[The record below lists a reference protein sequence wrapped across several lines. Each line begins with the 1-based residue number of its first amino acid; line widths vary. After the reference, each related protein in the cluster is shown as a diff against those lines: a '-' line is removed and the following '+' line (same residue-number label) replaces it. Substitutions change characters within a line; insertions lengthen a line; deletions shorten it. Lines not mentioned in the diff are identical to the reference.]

1 MIVDSNVENYIRS
14 LSSTKDS
21 KLLELEKYAKENHVP
36 IIEAEVANFLNVIV
50 SLQKPKRILEL
61 GTAIGYSSIIMNL
74 AYRDAKIITLEKN
87 KEMVEIAKKNIMD
100 FEFSDSVD
108 VVQCDAYEYLLDC
121 DEKFDMIFID
131 AAKGQYLKYFEESM
145 KLIND
150 KGIIVCDNV
159 LFKGMVCDEEAL
171 TKRHRKITIVKRL
184 NEFLEYISNLE
195 EYKTS
200 IIPIDDGMSISY
212 KI

>member
-1 MIVDSNVENYIRS
+1 MIVDSNVENYIRT

-21 KLLELEKYAKENHVP
+21 SLLELEKYARENHVP

-50 SLQKPKRILEL
+50 SLKKPKKILEL
-61 GTAIGYSSIIMNL
+61 GTAIGYSSIIMKL
-74 AYRDAKIITLEKN
+74 AYRDAKIVTLEKN
-87 KEMVEIAKKNIMD
+87 TKMVEIAKKNITNFD
-100 FEFSDSVD
+100 FSDSID
-108 VVQCDAYEYLLDC
+108 VVRCDAYEYLLDC
-121 DEKFDMIFID
+121 DENFDMIFID

>member
-87 KEMVEIAKKNIMD
+87 KKMVEIAKKNIMD

>member
-14 LSSTKDS
+14 LSITKDS
-21 KLLELEKYAKENHVP
+21 RLLELEKYAKENRVP
-36 IIEAEVANFLNVIV
+36 IIEAEVSKFLTLIV
-50 SLQKPKRILEL
+50 SLQKPKKILEL

-74 AYRDAKIITLEKN
+74 AYSDAEIITLEKN
-87 KEMVEIAKKNIMD
+87 LKMVEIAKKNIMD
-100 FEFSDSVD
+100 FDFSHSID

-121 DEKFDMIFID
+121 EEKFDMIFID
-131 AAKGQYLKYFEESM
+131 AAKGQYLKYFKESM
-145 KLIND
+145 NLIND

-195 EYKTS
+195 EYRTS

>member
-21 KLLELEKYAKENHVP
+21 RLLKLERFAKENHVP
-36 IIEAEVANFLNVIV
+36 IIEAEVAKFLNVIV
-50 SLQKPKRILEL
+50 SLQKPKKILEL
-61 GTAIGYSSIIMNL
+61 GTAIGYSSINMKI
-74 AYRDAKIITLEKN
+74 AYEDAKITTLEKN
-87 KEMVEIAKKNIMD
+87 SKMVEIAQNNIMD
-100 FEFSDSVD
+100 FDFSDSID
-108 VVQCDAYEYLLDC
+108 VVQCDAYEYLLEC

-131 AAKGQYLKYFEESM
+131 AAKGQYLKYFKESM
-145 KLIND
+145 NLINNH
-150 KGIIVCDNV
+150 GVIVCDNV

>member
-87 KEMVEIAKKNIMD
+87 KKMVEIAKKNIMD

-159 LFKGMVCDEEAL
+159 LFKGMVCDKEAL

>member
-21 KLLELEKYAKENHVP
+21 RLLELERFAKENHVP
-36 IIEAEVANFLNVIV
+36 IIEAEVAKFLNVIV
-50 SLQKPKRILEL
+50 SLQKPKKILEL
-61 GTAIGYSSIIMNL
+61 GTAIGYSSINMKI
-74 AYRDAKIITLEKN
+74 AYEDAKITTLEK
-87 KEMVEIAKKNIMD
+87 KSKMVEIAKKNIKYFD
-100 FEFSDSVD
+100 FYDSID

-131 AAKGQYLKYFEESM
+131 AAKGQYLKYFKESM
-145 KLIND
+145 NLINNH
-150 KGIIVCDNV
+150 GVIVCDNV

>member
-14 LSSTKDS
+14 LSITKDS
-21 KLLELEKYAKENHVP
+21 RLLELEKYAKENHVP
-36 IIEAEVANFLNVIV
+36 IIEAEVSKFLTLIV
-50 SLQKPKRILEL
+50 SLQKPKKILEL
-61 GTAIGYSSIIMNL
+61 GTAIGYSSIIMKL
-74 AYRDAKIITLEKN
+74 AYRDAEIVTLEKN
-87 KEMVEIAKKNIMD
+87 TKMVELAKKNIMD
-100 FEFSDSVD
+100 FDFSDSIGIVE
-108 VVQCDAYEYLLDC
+108 CDAYEYLLDC
-121 DEKFDMIFID
+121 DGKFDMIFID
-131 AAKGQYLKYFEESM
+131 AAKGQYLKYFKESM
-145 KLIND
+145 NLIND

-159 LFKGMVCDEEAL
+159 LFKGMVCNEEAL

>member
-87 KEMVEIAKKNIMD
+87 KKMVEIAKKNIMD

-145 KLIND
+145 KLLND

>member
-21 KLLELEKYAKENHVP
+21 RLLELERFAKENHVP
-36 IIEAEVANFLNVIV
+36 IIEAEVAKFLNVIV
-50 SLQKPKRILEL
+50 SLQKPKKILEL
-61 GTAIGYSSIIMNL
+61 GTAIGYSSINMKI
-74 AYRDAKIITLEKN
+74 AYNDAEIITLEKN

-100 FEFSDSVD
+100 FKFSDSID

>member
-21 KLLELEKYAKENHVP
+21 RLLELERFAKENHVP
-36 IIEAEVANFLNVIV
+36 IIEAEVAKFLNVIV
-50 SLQKPKRILEL
+50 SLQKPKKILEL
-61 GTAIGYSSIIMNL
+61 GTAIGYSSINMKI
-74 AYRDAKIITLEKN
+74 AYEDAKIITLEKN
-87 KEMVEIAKKNIMD
+87 SKMVEIAKKNIKNFD
-100 FEFSDSVD
+100 FSDSID

>member
-36 IIEAEVANFLNVIV
+36 IIESEVANFLNVIV

-87 KEMVEIAKKNIMD
+87 KEMVEIAEKNIMD
-100 FEFSDSVD
+100 FDFNDSIN

>member
-87 KEMVEIAKKNIMD
+87 KKMVEIAKKNIMD

-131 AAKGQYLKYFEESM
+131 AAKGQYLKYFEESI

>member
-87 KEMVEIAKKNIMD
+87 KEMVEIAEKNIMD
-100 FEFSDSVD
+100 FDFNDSIN

>member
-21 KLLELEKYAKENHVP
+21 RLLELEKYAKEKHVP

-87 KEMVEIAKKNIMD
+87 KEMVEIAEKNIMD
-100 FEFSDSVD
+100 FDFNDSIN

-184 NEFLEYISNLE
+184 NEFLEYISKLE